1 MYLEFPP
8 VVIIII
14 YKKKAISYL
23 AHVAAKR
30 KLEIKSFVLSTC
42 LPRAGVINIRTVDFV
57 SDSSFRDNFR
67 ERLVSMSLLIL
78 ATGHEHQFSNGVSPN
93 EVNETRRKLI
103 IESDEARL

>member
-42 LPRAGVINIRTVDFV
+42 LPRAGVINIRTVDSFQIRV
-57 SDSSFRDNFR
+57 SVTISASAWSR
-67 ERLVSMSLLIL
+67 
-78 ATGHEHQFSNGVSPN
+78 
-93 EVNETRRKLI
+93 
-103 IESDEARL
+103 